1 MIKFIFSAAL
11 TATSLTFFAQVNP
24 TSAVET
30 NMKTLAAVQDTGWAV
45 SGLVN
50 IGATGTMF
58 SQWAS
63 GGINSIGVNGLFNG
77 QANYRKGKNAWDNNV
92 VIGYGLLKQGFES
105 NVPWVK
111 TDDRFDLTS
120 KYGRPLNAK
129 WNYAALLN
137 LNSQFSPGFATG
149 GDGRPDRTAKIS
161 DFLAPARVLFAI
173 GLDHKPTSTISVF
186 VSPITYRGIYV
197 GNENLA
203 NAGAFGVA
211 KAIYDAEGN
220 IITPGEHLRN
230 EMGAYV
236 RVNHNQKFLG
246 EKLNWTNKLELFSN
260 YLDNPQNMDIN
271 FESIAAY
278 KVTKNIG
285 ISLSLQLIYDDNTQ
299 LSKGEFTDNNGITRQ
314 DIGPGLQSKY
324 VMNVGFVRTF

>member
-11 TATSLTFFAQVNP
+11 AATSLSFFAQVNP
-24 TSAVET
+24 TAEEET
-30 NMKTLAAVQDTGWAV
+30 KMKTLAAVQDTGWAV

-77 QANYRKGKNAWDNNV
+77 QANYRKGKNAWDNNL

-111 TDDRFDLTS
+111 TDDSFDLTS

-161 DFLAPARVLFAI
+161 DFLAPANVLFAI

-186 VSPITYRGIYV
+186 ISPITYRGIYV

-203 NAGAFGVA
+203 NAGAFGVQ

-220 IITPGEHLRN
+220 MITPGEHLRN

-236 RVNHNQKFLG
+236 RVNHNQKYLG

-299 LSKGEFTDNNGITRQ
+299 LSKREFTDNNGITRQ

>member
-1 MIKFIFSAAL
+1 MKRIIISMTL
-11 TATSLTFFAQVNP
+11 ATIGLGVIAQVNP
-24 TSAVET
+24 TSAEET
-30 NMKTLAAVQDTGWAV
+30 NMKTLATVQDTGWAV

-63 GGINSIGVNGLFNG
+63 GGINSFGVNGLFNG
-77 QANYRKGKNAWDNNV
+77 QANYRRGKNAWDNNL

-105 NVPWVK
+105 EIPWVK

-129 WNYAALLN
+129 WNYAALFN
-137 LNSQFSPGFATG
+137 INSQFSPGFATG
-149 GDGRPDRTAKIS
+149 GDGRPNRASKIS
-161 DFLAPARVLFAI
+161 DFLAPARLLFAI
-173 GLDHKPTSTISVF
+173 GLDHKPTSNISVF
-186 VSPITYRGIYV
+186 VSPITYRSIYV
-197 GNENLA
+197 GNQNLA
-203 NAGAFGVA
+203 NAGAFGVE
-211 KAIYDAEGN
+211 KAVYSTEG
-220 IITPGEHLRN
+220 ILITPGENLRS
-230 EMGAYV
+230 EMGAYL
-236 RVNHNQKFLG
+236 RVNHNQKFLS

-260 YLDNPQNMDIN
+260 YLDKPQNIDIN

-299 LSKGEFTDNNGITRQ
+299 LNKADLTNDDGTLRAN
-314 DIGPGLQSKY
+314 IGPGLQSKY
-324 VMNVGFVRTF
+324 VMNIGFVRTF